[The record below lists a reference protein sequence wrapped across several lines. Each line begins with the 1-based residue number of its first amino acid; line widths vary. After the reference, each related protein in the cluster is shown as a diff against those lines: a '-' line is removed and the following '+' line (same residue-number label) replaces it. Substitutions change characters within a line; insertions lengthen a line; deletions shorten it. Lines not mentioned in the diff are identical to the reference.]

1 MEFIVCSILCI
12 NAFFN
17 WNVNENDNWNLGRF
31 IHSGAPEYE
40 ESIFR
45 FQPFLNESLNKT
57 VDIQKT
63 QNDKNGCSKV
73 LITVRN
79 IWTKKETPQRAQHWS
94 DDKYFES
101 KSLGVIVCKTKSV

>member
-17 WNVNENDNWNLGRF
+17 WNDDWNLGEF
-31 IHSGAPEYE
+31 VNQGIPNYE
-40 ESIFR
+40 KSINS
-45 FQPFLNESLNKT
+45 FQPYLDESKNITVVIRKT
-57 VDIQKT
+57 ENDDI
-63 QNDKNGCSKV
+63 GCSKA

-79 IWTKKETPQRAQHWS
+79 IWTKKETPQHAQYLS

>member
-17 WNVNENDNWNLGRF
+17 WNDDWNLGRF
-31 IHSGAPEYE
+31 IHSGVPEYE
-40 ESIFR
+40 ESILR
-45 FQPFLNESLNKT
+45 FQPFLSESLNKT
-57 VDIQKT
+57 VVIQKT

-79 IWTKKETPQRAQHWS
+79 IWTKKETPQHAQYLS

-101 KSLGVIVCKTKSV
+101 KSLGVIVCKNKSI

>member
-17 WNVNENDNWNLGRF
+17 WNDDWNLGEF
-31 IHSGAPEYE
+31 VNQGMLSYE
-40 ESIFR
+40 KSINS
-45 FQPFLNESLNKT
+45 FQPYLDESKNITVVIRKT
-57 VDIQKT
+57 ENDDI
-63 QNDKNGCSKV
+63 GCSKA

-79 IWTKKETPQRAQHWS
+79 IFMKETTPEYLQS
-94 DDKYFES
+94 DYLKNDKYFES